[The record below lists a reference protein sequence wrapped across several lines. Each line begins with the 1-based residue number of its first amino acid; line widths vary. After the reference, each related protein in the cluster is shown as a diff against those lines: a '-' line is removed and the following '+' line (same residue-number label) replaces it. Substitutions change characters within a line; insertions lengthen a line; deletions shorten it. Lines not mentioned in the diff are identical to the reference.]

1 MSESTEQK
9 TLAQQLQAVQLKPT
23 GERVQQSTPPPK
35 GEPLHSVIH
44 IGERVEEEEEKNP
57 IVKAWALP
65 WVKVLAGILVIIVI
79 FFIYRLLTKEGLII
93 IPQIH
98 AGSRPRPVVFDAQ
111 LI

>member
-9 TLAQQLQAVQLKPT
+9 TLAQQLQAVQIKPA
-23 GERVQQSTPPPK
+23 GQRVQEAKPPPA
-35 GEPLHSVIH
+35 GEPLPSFIQT
-44 IGERVEEEEEKNP
+44 GEPVKENP
-57 IVKAWALP
+57 ILKAWALP

-98 AGSRPRPVVFDAQ
+98 AGSRPRPVIFDAQ